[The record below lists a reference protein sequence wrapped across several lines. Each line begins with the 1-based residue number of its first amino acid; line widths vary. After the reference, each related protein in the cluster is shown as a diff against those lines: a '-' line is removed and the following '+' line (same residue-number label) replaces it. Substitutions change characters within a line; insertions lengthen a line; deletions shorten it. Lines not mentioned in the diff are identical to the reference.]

1 MGAKERR
8 VREKEELRRRIL
20 DAAREIVLKE
30 GCDCVTMRRVA
41 EKIEYTPTTIYL
53 YFKDK
58 EELIGTVCEETFL
71 GLLKVLER
79 VEQDYKEPLKRLQ
92 AGCQAYVDFGLAN
105 PELYRVG
112 FLTPVEQPLNL
123 KEIAQKFP
131 AGFKAFDF
139 LRRSVETC
147 IKQGVFRNGDTET
160 ASQAVWAC
168 LHGITSLLIIK
179 PFFPWVAKDRLI
191 DFVIGD
197 IIDGLKR

>member
-1 MGAKERR
+1 
-8 VREKEELRRRIL
+8 
-20 DAAREIVLKE
+20 
-30 GCDCVTMRRVA
+30 MRQVA

-79 VEQDYKEPLKRLQ
+79 VERDYKEPMKRLR
-92 AGCQAYVDFGLAN
+92 AGCRTYIDFGLAN

-112 FLTPVEQPLNL
+112 FLTPIERPQNL
-123 KEIAQKFP
+123 EEIAQKFP

-139 LRRSVETC
+139 LRRSVDTC
-147 IKQGVFRNGDTET
+147 IKRGVFRKIDTET
-160 ASQAVWAC
+160 ASQAIWAC

-179 PFFPWVAKDRLI
+179 PMFPWVAKDRLI
-191 DFVIGD
+191 DFIIGD
-197 IIDGLKR
+197 IINGLKE

>member
-1 MGAKERR
+1 M
-8 VREKEELRRRIL
+8 RRRIL

-53 YFKDK
+53 YFKNK

-71 GLLKVLER
+71 GLLRACVQ
-79 VEQDYKEPLKRLQ
+79 VEQEHKEPLKRVR
-92 AGCQAYVDFGLAN
+92 AGCRAYVDFGLAN

-112 FLTPVEQPLNL
+112 FLTPMKPTTDLEA
-123 KEIAQKFP
+123 IAKKFP
-131 AGFKAFDF
+131 AGFQAFDF
-139 LRRSVETC
+139 VRRSVEAC
-147 IKQGVFRNGDTET
+147 IKQGVFRKVDTET
-160 ASQAVWAC
+160 ASQAVWAG

-179 PFFPWVAKDRLI
+179 PFFPWVDKNRLI

-197 IIDGLKR
+197 IIEGLKE

>member
-1 MGAKERR
+1 MGVKERR
-8 VREKEELRRRIL
+8 VREKQTLRRRIL
-20 DAAREIVLKE
+20 DATREIVLKE

-71 GLLKVLER
+71 GLLRVLER
-79 VEQDYKEPLKRLQ
+79 VEREHKEPLKRLR
-92 AGCQAYVDFGLAN
+92 AACRAYVDFGLAN
-105 PELYRVG
+105 QELYRVG
-112 FLTPVEQPLNL
+112 FLTPLEPAPNL
-123 KEIAQKFP
+123 EEIAQKFP

-139 LRRSVETC
+139 VRRSVEAC
-147 IKQGVFRNGDTET
+147 IKQGVFRKVDTET
-160 ASQAVWAC
+160 ASQAVWAG

-179 PFFPWVAKDRLI
+179 PFFPWVDKNRLI

-197 IIDGLKR
+197 IIDGLKK